1 MTKTKLGLYSD
12 GYEGFKRR
20 VLDDARALD
29 RGKEPRLENSITFN
43 SAEEMFASIT
53 PKRIALLRVLASDGP
68 RPVNMLAK
76 KLNRTRDAV
85 MRDLRGLRKIGAV
98 KTVFVRTEGS
108 SRVMVAKP
116 LASRYEFAS
125 SIDVHQTAA

>member
-43 SAEEMFASIT
+43 SAEEMFATIT

-68 RPVNMLAK
+68 RSVTMLSK
-76 KLNRTRDAV
+76 VLNRTQDAV